1 MIFVRIIKRIHI
13 CILSVT
19 HAHQHMHTCRSIT
32 ESAFWMRGTMR
43 TSSFINSWRE
53 LSRVICDSSIAKQG
67 LPSHK
72 PTRAHA
78 NTHPHTHTHRHT
90 HTHKYT
96 YDYGRNCN
104 THLPQTHK
112 KRTRQHR
119 HRHKTHTHP
128 PTHTSAH
135 VSLRDTRVRTC
146 RCIGAWESAR
156 PAHWHARSEQRRHAE
171 GTDGAM
177 ARVSSSRRTC

>member
-1 MIFVRIIKRIHI
+1 
-13 CILSVT
+13 
-19 HAHQHMHTCRSIT
+19 MHTVCHTCASAYAHMQKHYRKRVLDEGDDEDFVLHKFLARIVARHLRLQYCKARPAIT
-32 ESAFWMRGTMR
+32 QT
-43 TSSFINSWRE
+43 N
-53 LSRVICDSSIAKQG
+53 
-67 LPSHK
+67 
-72 PTRAHA
+72 TRARKHTP
-78 NTHPHTHTHRHT
+78 THPPTHTHT

>member
-53 LSRVICDSSIAKQG
+53 LSRVICDSNIAKQG

-78 NTHPHTHTHRHT
+78 NTHPRTHTHK

-119 HRHKTHTHP
+119 HRRKSNT
-128 PTHTSAH
+128 
-135 VSLRDTRVRTC
+135 
-146 RCIGAWESAR
+146 
-156 PAHWHARSEQRRHAE
+156 PAHTYQRTREFASHTCADMQVYRCMGICTSSTLARTQRAE
-171 GTDGAM
+171 AT
-177 ARVSSSRRTC
+177 R